1 MENAKNTVTVTLN
14 GTHLT
19 CPAGT
24 VLGDLMQAGGHGH
37 MPCGG
42 HGKCGK
48 CRVTVTGE
56 VSDPTED
63 ERRALSPEEL
73 ANGIRL
79 ACRVTVLGDCTVTT
93 TEQGRGQIV
102 THGAFPAS
110 MSGRAFDP
118 SWGGCGVAIDI
129 GTTTLATRLYD
140 RGG

>member
-1 MENAKNTVTVTLN
+1 MEQNNKTVRVVWN
-14 GTHLT
+14 GNPLT

-63 ERRALSPEEL
+63 EKRALSPDEL
-73 ANGIRL
+73 GGGIRL
-79 ACRVTVLGDCTVTT
+79 A
-93 TEQGRGQIV
+93 
-102 THGAFPAS
+102 
-110 MSGRAFDP
+110 
-118 SWGGCGVAIDI
+118 
-129 GTTTLATRLYD
+129 
-140 RGG
+140 